1 MPNPADIMKFMGF
14 KNKFQAAHPKFVAF
28 LSDVARKGVTEGDI
42 IEVSLIKEDGVRTT
56 ANLKVTSGD
65 VAMVNELKNM
75 R

>member
-28 LSDVARKGVTEGDI
+28 ISDVARQGVSEGDI
-42 IEVSLIKEDGVRTT
+42 IEVSLIKADGTT
-56 ANLKVTSGD
+56 TKANMRVTAGD
-65 VAMVNELKNM
+65 VEMVDEIKKM